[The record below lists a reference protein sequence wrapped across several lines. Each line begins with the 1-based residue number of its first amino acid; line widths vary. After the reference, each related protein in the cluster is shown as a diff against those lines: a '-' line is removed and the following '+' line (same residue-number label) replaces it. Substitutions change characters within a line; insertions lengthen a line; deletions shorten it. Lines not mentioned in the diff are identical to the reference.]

1 MTFWIQFRV
10 GYGFPLFH
18 SNVLLFRFIILTLYV
33 ALMINMVCYCILKC
47 AYIFFFDTINK
58 ILDQTLLNLVK
69 VFSVGISFF
78 LVAADTYWKVRSSWL
93 GQQILGNADVA
104 KNVAKKCCKKQNG
117 KPVPFVY
124 KTRSEIL
131 HSQYLFR
138 RIKRLRCMFS

>member
-10 GYGFPLFH
+10 GYGYPLFH
-18 SNVLLFRFIILTLYV
+18 SNVLLFRFLIATLYV
-33 ALMINMVCYCILKC
+33 ALMINIVCYCILKC

-104 KNVAKKCCKKQNG
+104 KNVVKNKMGSRYHLCTKQDLRFFIVNI
-117 KPVPFVY
+117 Y
-124 KTRSEIL
+124 SEE
-131 HSQYLFR
+131 SNA
-138 RIKRLRCMFS
+138 